1 MRAYKRQRW
10 LRPGL
15 RLRTFRDLGH
25 GRRVGVW
32 VGFSHNLGVVAIG
45 NKFGNGL
52 VMVTTES
59 AKLDTRFLPELML
72 TVNKNSNKLSA
83 LLPILALGFVLAP
96 ALAGIVE
103 PISVDC

>member
-15 RLRTFRDLGH
+15 RLRTLRDLRH
-25 GRRVGVW
+25 GRRV
-32 VGFSHNLGVVAIG
+32 
-45 NKFGNGL
+45 L
-52 VMVTTES
+52 VIVTRES

-72 TVNKNSNKLSA
+72 TVNKKSNKFSA
-83 LLPILALGFVLAP
+83 FLPILALAFVLAP

-103 PISVDC
+103 PTSVFCWLLTVDC

>member
-15 RLRTFRDLGH
+15 RLRTLRDLGH
-25 GRRVGVW
+25 GRRV
-32 VGFSHNLGVVAIG
+32 
-45 NKFGNGL
+45 L
-52 VMVTTES
+52 VIVTRES

-72 TVNKNSNKLSA
+72 TLNKNSNKFSA
-83 LLPILALGFVLAP
+83 FLPILALGFVLAP

-103 PISVDC
+103 PTSVSCGS